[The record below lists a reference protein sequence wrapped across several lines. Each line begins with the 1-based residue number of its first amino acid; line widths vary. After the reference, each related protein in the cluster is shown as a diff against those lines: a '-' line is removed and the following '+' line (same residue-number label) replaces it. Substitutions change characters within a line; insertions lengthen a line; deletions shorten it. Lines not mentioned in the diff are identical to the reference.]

1 METAATYVGIDVAQA
16 ELDVALWPSLT
27 VKRFRYDEG
36 GLAELLAALTP
47 QAPQLIV
54 LEATGGWEHWLAA
67 TLAAVPWPVAVVN
80 PRQVRE
86 FARATGRLAK
96 TDRLDAQVLAEFAA
110 KIQPAA
116 RPVPDEATR
125 QWQALVA
132 RRRQLVEMQ
141 TAERNR
147 LHRTHTCLQP
157 QVQAHLDWLKQALRE
172 LDAELAQTLRAS
184 PLWRAQENLLRS
196 VPGVGPVLAQTLLAD
211 LPELGQL
218 NRQEMAALVGVAPFN
233 DESATRHGPRRIWG
247 GRASVRAALYMAAL
261 SGIRFN
267 PVLKHFYDRLR
278 RAGKPFKV
286 ALTATMRK
294 LLTIL
299 NAMLKQQRPWCPPLV
314 QVA

>member
-1 METAATYVGIDVAQA
+1 METPMLYVGIDVAQA
-16 ELDVALWPSLT
+16 ALDVALWPSQT
-27 VKRFRYDEG
+27 VKRFAYDEA
-36 GLAELLAALTP
+36 GLAELLAYLAP

-54 LEATGGWEHWLAA
+54 LEASGGWEQWLAA

-80 PRQVRE
+80 PRQVRD

-96 TDRLDAQVLAEFAA
+96 SDRLDAQVLAEFAA

-116 RPVPDEATR
+116 RPVPDDTTR
-125 QWQALVA
+125 QLQALVA

-147 LHRTHTCLQP
+147 LHLTHARVRP
-157 QVQAHLDWLKQALRE
+157 KVQAHLDWLKTALRE
-172 LDAELAQTLRAS
+172 LDDELDQSLRAS
-184 PLWRAQENLLRS
+184 PLWRAQEDLLRG
-196 VPGVGPVLAQTLLAD
+196 VPGVGPVLARTLLAD

-218 NRQEMAALVGVAPFN
+218 NRQEIAALVGVAPFH

-247 GRASVRAALYMAAL
+247 GRAAVRAALYMAAL
-261 SGIRFN
+261 TGIRYN
-267 PVLKHFYDRLR
+267 PVLKHFYERLR

-286 ALTATMRK
+286 AITATMRK

-299 NAMLKQQRPWCPPLV
+299 NAILKRHRPWCPQPV